1 MKLLKKINFIF
12 YFIGVILFSLF
23 PVKAKDISFSSRLT
37 LYGDAKY
44 PENFSHFDYVNPLA
58 PKGGRVIFPA
68 YGSFDNFNPFIFK
81 GNPASEAAYLTLD
94 TLGFSPSD
102 DISTVY
108 PLLAKAFE
116 YPKDKSFVGFILNE
130 NAKFSDGSPLTAD
143 DVIFS
148 FNMITQKG
156 APIYKIYYAD
166 VDHVEKLNNHHIR
179 FHFKKNSQ
187 NKELPLILA
196 QIPVFS
202 QRDWQNKDFSKP
214 YLAPF
219 LGSGPYI
226 IDKFQA
232 GKFVTLKRNPNY
244 WAKDIPSRKG
254 FYNFDTVKYD
264 YYQDTTVT
272 LQALFSGNIDIR
284 EEYIAK
290 NWVSAYN
297 NQLIDTHKI
306 VKEEFPHNKAA
317 NLQMF
322 VFNLRKDKFKDKRVR
337 QAISLAFDFE
347 WANDKL
353 FYNQYKRLNSYFT
366 NTGMEA
372 TGLPSG
378 KELEILNK
386 FRDKLS
392 DEIFT
397 KAPQLPEHNS
407 PQQTRENLKK
417 AVELLQQAGFDFID
431 GKMVN
436 LKTNEPLTLEI
447 IDNSANGSSFTRVM
461 LPFIQNLKKIG
472 IDAKFRTIE
481 VNIYKNLLDNFDF
494 DMAIIS
500 FTTSQLP
507 GNEQKE
513 MWGSSSAYIN
523 GSYNIAGV
531 TNPVADELIDGF
543 INAQTKQDYI
553 AYIRAFDR
561 LMLSETYIIPQ
572 WYSPNDRAAFAN
584 KFEHPITHL
593 KVGFQPFTWWLK
605 EEFRQ

>member
-44 PENFSHFDYVNPLA
+44 PENFSHFDYVNPHA
-58 PKGGRVIFPA
+58 PKGGSVTFPA

-244 WAKDIPSRKG
+244 WAKDIP
-254 FYNFDTVKYD
+254 T
-264 YYQDTTVT
+264 
-272 LQALFSGNIDIR
+272 II
-284 EEYIAK
+284 
-290 NWVSAYN
+290 
-297 NQLIDTHKI
+297 KI
-306 VKEEFPHNKAA
+306 
-317 NLQMF
+317 
-322 VFNLRKDKFKDKRVR
+322 LR
-337 QAISLAFDFE
+337 LP
-347 WANDKL
+347 
-353 FYNQYKRLNSYFT
+353 YKPYFQ
-366 NTGMEA
+366 
-372 TGLPSG
+372 
-378 KELEILNK
+378 EIL
-386 FRDKLS
+386 
-392 DEIFT
+392 I
-397 KAPQLPEHNS
+397 
-407 PQQTRENLKK
+407 
-417 AVELLQQAGFDFID
+417 
-431 GKMVN
+431 
-436 LKTNEPLTLEI
+436 
-447 IDNSANGSSFTRVM
+447 
-461 LPFIQNLKKIG
+461 
-472 IDAKFRTIE
+472 
-481 VNIYKNLLDNFDF
+481 
-494 DMAIIS
+494 
-500 FTTSQLP
+500 
-507 GNEQKE
+507 
-513 MWGSSSAYIN
+513 
-523 GSYNIAGV
+523 
-531 TNPVADELIDGF
+531 
-543 INAQTKQDYI
+543 
-553 AYIRAFDR
+553 
-561 LMLSETYIIPQ
+561 
-572 WYSPNDRAAFAN
+572 
-584 KFEHPITHL
+584 
-593 KVGFQPFTWWLK
+593 
-605 EEFRQ
+605 